1 MEGTIHL
8 ISFLSLIELGFFS
21 CSTTDIFTNQQKL
34 QILTSWD
41 WFRIEHNVL
50 THWTVGGKMREPNA
64 TGTSKLD
71 WRSLESMLIDKNK
84 VQIRTNWQKGTGT
97 KKHENFR
104 NFENFKE
111 KKMSKF
117 TSVLNLWPHNS
128 WPGTLNHLAI
138 SLVNNRYKK
147 IGKISEN
154 MLLIF
159 GLAYLPLPL
168 CWLRSACGRN
178 TM

>member
-71 WRSLESMLIDKNK
+71 WRSFELMQIDRNK
-84 VQIRTNWQKGTGT
+84 VQIRTNSQKGTGT
-97 KKHENFR
+97 KMPEKMR
-104 NFENFKE
+104 NFENLKE
-111 KKMSKF
+111 KKYQNSPF
-117 TSVLNLWPHNS
+117 VLNLWPHDS
-128 WPGTLNHLAI
+128 WPSTLDYLAMI
-138 SLVNNRYKK
+138 LGKKLSYKLVF
-147 IGKISEN
+147 GKIWGYFSPPHKE
-154 MLLIF
+154 
-159 GLAYLPLPL
+159 
-168 CWLRSACGRN
+168 
-178 TM
+178 